1 MSDVSS
7 KDHIQKSL
15 DGTDRQG
22 FFITQLKSITFYNSR
37 KFFQLI
43 EHSSSLSPN

>member
-22 FFITQLKSITFYNSR
+22 FFIAMKNLLLFITVENS
-37 KFFQLI
+37 F
-43 EHSSSLSPN
+43 N